1 MNDLIEKTMNELAK
15 RMTIAGSY
23 PFVDIYIDGVIYTRM
38 AELTELFELLKI
50 KHRERVLQD
59 VKLSVINN
67 EVDIITVHQIE
78 QTAKETITISLKDGT
93 PLPYQAKGGDWIDLC
108 TKEDVTL
115 KQGEF
120 KLIDLGV
127 AMKLPKGYE
136 ALVVPRSSTFI
147 KYGIIQ
153 TNSIGII
160 DETYCGNH
168 DVWKFSA
175 LALRDTEIKAF
186 TRIAQ
191 FRIIKHQPDIRFYE
205 LENLPDK
212 NRGGFGSTGE

>member
-1 MNDLIEKTMNELAK
+1 MLSR
-15 RMTIAGSY
+15 RMDIT
-23 PFVDIYIDGVIYTRM
+23 FVDIYIDGTIYTRG
-38 AELTELFELLKI
+38 AEVSELFTLLKT
-50 KHRERVLQD
+50 KNREGNLQD
-59 VKLSVINN
+59 VKISVAYSEI
-67 EVDIITVHQIE
+67 DIITKRQIE
-78 QTAKETITISLKDGT
+78 QSAKQTIPISLKDGT

-108 TKEDVTL
+108 TKEDVIL
-115 KQGEF
+115 KAGEF

-153 TNSIGII
+153 TNCIGII

-168 DVWKFSA
+168 DVWKFPA
-175 LALRDTEIKAF
+175 LALRDTEIKSC

-191 FRIIKHQPDIRFYE
+191 FRIIKHQPDIRFFE

>member
-1 MNDLIEKTMNELAK
+1 MNDLIDKTMNLLSR
-15 RMTIAGSY
+15 RMNISY
-23 PFVDIYIDGVIYTRM
+23 VDISIDGAIYTRM
-38 AELTELFELLKI
+38 AELPGLFDVLKMLN
-50 KHRERVLQD
+50 REGNLQD
-59 VKLSVINN
+59 VKVSVKYN
-67 EVDIITVHQIE
+67 EVDIITKHQIE
-78 QTAKETITISLKDGT
+78 QPAKETIPISLKDGT
-93 PLPYQAKGGDWIDLC
+93 PLPYQAKVGDWIDLC
-108 TKEDVTL
+108 TKEDVIL

-153 TNSIGII
+153 TNGIGII

-168 DVWKFSA
+168 DVWKFPA
-175 LALRDTEIKAF
+175 LALRDTEIKSC

-191 FRIIKHQPDIRFYE
+191 FRIIKHQPGIRFFE

>member
-1 MNDLIEKTMNELAK
+1 MKDLIELTRNELFK
-15 RMTIAGSY
+15 RPVTQSI
-23 PFVDIYIDGVIYTRM
+23 DIYINGYLHTRC
-38 AELTELFELLKI
+38 ADVSELFELLKI
-50 KHRERVLQD
+50 KKRAGVLED
-59 VKLSVINN
+59 VKLSVKYN
-67 EVDIITVHQIE
+67 EVDVITTHQIE
-78 QTAKETITISLKDGT
+78 QVPKETITISLKDGT

-115 KQGEF
+115 KQGEI

-153 TNSIGII
+153 TNGIGII

-168 DVWKFSA
+168 DVWKFPA

-191 FRIIKHQPDIRFYE
+191 FRIIKHQPDIRFFE
-205 LENLPDK
+205 LESLPSK

>member
-1 MNDLIEKTMNELAK
+1 MNDLIERTMNMLSR
-15 RMTIAGSY
+15 RMDISY
-23 PFVDIYIDGVIYTRM
+23 VDISIDGAIYARM
-38 AELTELFELLKI
+38 AELADLFELLKMMN
-50 KHRERVLQD
+50 REGNLQD
-59 VKLSVINN
+59 VKVSVKYN
-67 EVDIITVHQIE
+67 EIDIITHHQMSHP
-78 QTAKETITISLKDGT
+78 AKESIPITLKDGT
-93 PLPYQAKGGDWIDLC
+93 PLPHQAKGGDWIDLC

-168 DVWKFSA
+168 DVWKFPA
-175 LALRDTEIKAF
+175 LALRDTEIKSC

-191 FRIIKHQPDIRFYE
+191 FRIIKHQPDVRFFE

>member
-1 MNDLIEKTMNELAK
+1 MNDLIDKTMNMLSR
-15 RMTIAGSY
+15 RMDISR
-23 PFVDIYIDGVIYTRM
+23 VDIYIDGRIYTRG
-38 AELTELFELLKI
+38 AELTELFEILKMKNREGNLL
-50 KHRERVLQD
+50 D
-59 VKLSVINN
+59 VKVSVKYSEI
-67 EVDIITVHQIE
+67 DIITKYQIE
-78 QTAKETITISLKDGT
+78 HPTKYTIPISLKDGT
-93 PLPYQAKGGDWIDLC
+93 PLPFQAKGGDWIDLC

-127 AMKLPKGYE
+127 AMKIPKGYE

-153 TNSIGII
+153 TNGIGII

-168 DVWKFSA
+168 DVWKFPA
-175 LALRDTEIKAF
+175 LALRDTEIKSC

-191 FRIIKHQPDIRFYE
+191 FRIIKHQPDVRFYE

>member
-1 MNDLIEKTMNELAK
+1 MNNLIEKTLNELRK
-15 RMTIAGSY
+15 RPMSY
-23 PFVDIYIDGVIYTRM
+23 IDIYVDGVLYRRM
-38 AELTELFELLKI
+38 CELSELLSILKL
-50 KHRERVLQD
+50 KDRESNLQD
-59 VKLSVINN
+59 VKISVKYS
-67 EVDIITVHQIE
+67 EVDIITSHQIE
-78 QTAKETITISLKDGT
+78 QPANQTIPISLKDGT

-108 TKEDVTL
+108 TKEDVIL
-115 KQGEF
+115 KAGEF

-168 DVWKFSA
+168 DVWKFPA
-175 LALRDTEIKAF
+175 LALRDTEIKSC

-191 FRIIKHQPDIRFYE
+191 FRIIKHQPDIRFFE

>member
-168 DVWKFSA
+168 DVWKFPA

>member
-1 MNDLIEKTMNELAK
+1 MNDLIDKTMNMLSR
-15 RMTIAGSY
+15 RMDISR
-23 PFVDIYIDGVIYTRM
+23 VDIYIDGRIYTRG
-38 AELTELFELLKI
+38 AELTELFEILKMKNREGNLL
-50 KHRERVLQD
+50 D
-59 VKLSVINN
+59 VKVSVKYSEI
-67 EVDIITVHQIE
+67 DIITKHQIE
-78 QTAKETITISLKDGT
+78 HPTKYTIPISLKDGT
-93 PLPYQAKGGDWIDLC
+93 PLPFQAKGGDWIDLC

-120 KLIDLGV
+120 KLIDLGI

-168 DVWKFSA
+168 DVWKFPA
-175 LALRDTEIKAF
+175 LALRDTEIKSC

-191 FRIIKHQPDIRFYE
+191 FRIIKHQPDVRFFE

>member
-1 MNDLIEKTMNELAK
+1 MLSR
-15 RMTIAGSY
+15 RMDISY
-23 PFVDIYIDGVIYTRM
+23 VDISIDGAIYARM
-38 AELTELFELLKI
+38 VELTDLFELLKM
-50 KHRERVLQD
+50 KNREGNLQD
-59 VKLSVINN
+59 VKVSVKYN
-67 EVDIITVHQIE
+67 EIDIITQHQIPHP
-78 QTAKETITISLKDGT
+78 AKETIPISLKDGT
-93 PLPYQAKGGDWIDLC
+93 PLPYQPKGGDWIDLC

-168 DVWKFSA
+168 DVWKFPA
-175 LALRDTEIKAF
+175 LALRDTEIKSC

-191 FRIIKHQPDIRFYE
+191 FRIIKHQPDVRFFE

-212 NRGGFGSTGE
+212 NRGGFGSTGK

>member
-1 MNDLIEKTMNELAK
+1 MNDLIDKTMNMLSR
-15 RMTIAGSY
+15 RMDISR
-23 PFVDIYIDGVIYTRM
+23 VDIYIDGRIYTRG
-38 AELTELFELLKI
+38 AELTELFELLKM
-50 KHRERVLQD
+50 KNREGNLLD
-59 VKLSVINN
+59 VKLSVKYN
-67 EVDIITVHQIE
+67 EIDLITKHQIE
-78 QTAKETITISLKDGT
+78 QSAKQTIPISLKDGT
-93 PLPYQAKGGDWIDLC
+93 PLPFQAKCGDWIDLC
-108 TKEDVTL
+108 TKEDVIL

-168 DVWKFSA
+168 DVWKFPA
-175 LALRDTEIKAF
+175 LALRDTEIKSC

>member
-1 MNDLIEKTMNELAK
+1 MNDLIDKTMNMLS
-15 RMTIAGSY
+15 RRIDISR
-23 PFVDIYIDGVIYTRM
+23 VDIYIDGRIYTRG
-38 AELTELFELLKI
+38 AELTELFEILKMKNREGNLL
-50 KHRERVLQD
+50 D
-59 VKLSVINN
+59 VKMSVKYN
-67 EVDIITVHQIE
+67 EIDIITKCQIE
-78 QTAKETITISLKDGT
+78 HPTKYTILISLKDGT
-93 PLPYQAKGGDWIDLC
+93 PLPFQAKGGDWIDLC
-108 TKEDVTL
+108 TKEDVIL

-153 TNSIGII
+153 TNGIGII

-168 DVWKFSA
+168 DVWKFPA
-175 LALRDTEIKAF
+175 LALRDTEIKSC

-191 FRIIKHQPDIRFYE
+191 FRIIKHQPDVRFYE

>member
-1 MNDLIEKTMNELAK
+1 MNDLIDKTMNMLSR
-15 RMTIAGSY
+15 RMDISR
-23 PFVDIYIDGVIYTRM
+23 VDIYIDGRIYTRG
-38 AELTELFELLKI
+38 AELTELFEILKMKNREGNLL
-50 KHRERVLQD
+50 D
-59 VKLSVINN
+59 VKVSVKYSEI
-67 EVDIITVHQIE
+67 DIITKHQIE
-78 QTAKETITISLKDGT
+78 HPTKYTIPISLKDGT
-93 PLPYQAKGGDWIDLC
+93 PLPFQAKGGDWIDLC
-108 TKEDVTL
+108 TKEDVIL

-120 KLIDLGV
+120 KLIDLGI

-136 ALVVPRSSTFI
+136 AIVVPRSSTFI

-168 DVWKFSA
+168 DVWKFPA
-175 LALRDTEIKAF
+175 LALRDTEIKSC

-191 FRIIKHQPDIRFYE
+191 FRIIKHQPDVRFFE
-205 LENLPDK
+205 LESLPDK

>member
-1 MNDLIEKTMNELAK
+1 MKDLIELTRNELFK
-15 RMTIAGSY
+15 RPVTQSI
-23 PFVDIYIDGVIYTRM
+23 DIYINGYLHARCADVS
-38 AELTELFELLKI
+38 ELFELLKI
-50 KHRERVLQD
+50 KKRAGVLED
-59 VKLSVINN
+59 VKLSVKYN
-67 EVDIITVHQIE
+67 EVDVITTHQIE
-78 QTAKETITISLKDGT
+78 QVPKETITISLKDGT

-115 KQGEF
+115 KQGEI

-153 TNSIGII
+153 TNGIGII

-168 DVWKFSA
+168 DVWKFPA

-191 FRIIKHQPDIRFYE
+191 FRIIKHQPDIRFFE
-205 LENLPDK
+205 LESLPSK

>member
-1 MNDLIEKTMNELAK
+1 MIDLVEKTLNVLSR
-15 RMTIAGSY
+15 RMDIT
-23 PFVDIYIDGVIYTRM
+23 FVDIYIDGAIYTRG
-38 AELTELFELLKI
+38 AEVSELFTLLKA
-50 KHRERVLQD
+50 KNREGNLLD
-59 VKLSVINN
+59 VKISVAYSEI
-67 EVDIITVHQIE
+67 DIITKHNIE
-78 QTAKETITISLKDGT
+78 QLTKYTIPISLKDGT

-147 KYGIIQ
+147 KYGIVQ

-168 DVWKFSA
+168 DVWKFPA
-175 LALRDTEIKAF
+175 LALRDTEIKSC

-191 FRIIKHQPDIRFYE
+191 FRIIKHQPDVRFFE

>member
-1 MNDLIEKTMNELAK
+1 MIDLIEKTMNMLSR
-15 RMTIAGSY
+15 RMDIY
-23 PFVDIYIDGVIYTRM
+23 KVDIYIDGAIYQRA
-38 AELTELFELLKI
+38 AEVSDLFTILKA
-50 KHRERVLQD
+50 KNREGNLQD
-59 VKLSVINN
+59 VKISVAYSEI
-67 EVDIITVHQIE
+67 DIITKHQIE
-78 QTAKETITISLKDGT
+78 QPAKQVIPISLKDGT
-93 PLPYQAKGGDWIDLC
+93 PLPYQPKGGDWIDLC
-108 TKEDVTL
+108 TKEDVIL
-115 KQGEF
+115 KAGEF

-153 TNSIGII
+153 TNGIGII

-168 DVWKFSA
+168 DVWKFPA
-175 LALRDTEIKAF
+175 LALRDTEIKSC

-191 FRIIKHQPDIRFYE
+191 FRIIKHQPDIRFFE

>member
-1 MNDLIEKTMNELAK
+1 MNDLIETTMNELSK
-15 RMTIAGSY
+15 RTVISGSY
-23 PFVDIYIDGVIYTRM
+23 PFFDIYIDGAIYSRM
-38 AELTELFELLKI
+38 AELSELHELLKI
-50 KHRERVLQD
+50 KNREGVLQD
-59 VKLSVINN
+59 VKISVKYN
-67 EVDIITVHQIE
+67 EVDIITSHQIE
-78 QTAKETITISLKDGT
+78 QSSKETITISLKDGT
-93 PLPYQAKGGDWIDLC
+93 PLPHQAKGGDWIDLC
-108 TKEDVTL
+108 TKNDVTL
-115 KQGEF
+115 KQGEIA
-120 KLIDLGV
+120 LIDLGI

-153 TNSIGII
+153 TNGIGII

-168 DVWKFSA
+168 DVWKFPA

-205 LENLPDK
+205 LENLPNK

>member
-1 MNDLIEKTMNELAK
+1 MRKIIDKTMDELAK
-15 RMTIAGSY
+15 RMLMGGL
-23 PFVDIYIDGVIYTRM
+23 DIYIDGTIYASRAKETD
-38 AELTELFELLKI
+38 LFELLKI
-50 KHRERVLQD
+50 KNREGNLQD
-59 VKLSVINN
+59 VRLSVEYN
-67 EVDIITVHQIE
+67 EVDIITAHKLE
-78 QTAKETITISLKDGT
+78 EPAKQTITISRKDDT

-147 KYGIIQ
+147 KHGIIL

-168 DVWKFSA
+168 DVWKFPA

-205 LENLPDK
+205 LESLPNK

>member
-1 MNDLIEKTMNELAK
+1 MIDLIEKTMNMLSR
-15 RMTIAGSY
+15 RMEIY
-23 PFVDIYIDGVIYTRM
+23 KVDIYIDGTIYQRA
-38 AELTELFELLKI
+38 AEVSDLFTILKA
-50 KHRERVLQD
+50 KNREGNLQD
-59 VKLSVINN
+59 VKISVAYSEI
-67 EVDIITVHQIE
+67 DIITKHQIE
-78 QTAKETITISLKDGT
+78 QPAKQVIPISLKDGT
-93 PLPYQAKGGDWIDLC
+93 PLPYQAKDGDWIDLC
-108 TKEDVTL
+108 TKEDVIL
-115 KQGEF
+115 KAGEF

-153 TNSIGII
+153 TNGIGII
-160 DETYCGNH
+160 DEAYCGNH
-168 DVWKFSA
+168 DVWKFPA
-175 LALRDTEIKAF
+175 LAIRDTEIKSC

-191 FRIIKHQPDIRFYE
+191 FRIIKHQPDIRFFE

>member
-1 MNDLIEKTMNELAK
+1 MLSR
-15 RMTIAGSY
+15 RMDISHI
-23 PFVDIYIDGVIYTRM
+23 DIYLDGTIYTRR
-38 AELTELFELLKI
+38 AELTDLFELLKL
-50 KHRERVLQD
+50 KNREGNLQD
-59 VKLSVINN
+59 VKVSVKYVEI
-67 EVDIITVHQIE
+67 DIITKRQIKQPAK
-78 QTAKETITISLKDGT
+78 QTIAISMKEGT
-93 PLPYQAKGGDWIDLC
+93 PLPYQPKGGDWIDLC
-108 TKEDVTL
+108 TKEDVIL
-115 KQGEF
+115 KAGEF

-153 TNSIGII
+153 TNCIGII

-168 DVWKFSA
+168 DVWKFPA
-175 LALRDTEIKAF
+175 LALRDTEIKSC

-191 FRIIKHQPDIRFYE
+191 FRIIKHQPDIRFFE

>member
-1 MNDLIEKTMNELAK
+1 MNNLIEKTINELRK
-15 RMTIAGSY
+15 RPMSY
-23 PFVDIYIDGVIYTRM
+23 IDIYMDGVIYSRM
-38 AELTELFELLKI
+38 CELSDLLGILKL
-50 KHRERVLQD
+50 KDRESNLQD
-59 VKLSVINN
+59 VKISVKYN
-67 EVDIITVHQIE
+67 EVDIITSHQIE
-78 QTAKETITISLKDGT
+78 QSAKQTIPISLKDGT
-93 PLPYQAKGGDWIDLC
+93 PLPFQAKGGDWIDLC
-108 TKEDVTL
+108 TKEDVIL
-115 KQGEF
+115 KAGEF
-120 KLIDLGV
+120 KLIDLGI

-153 TNSIGII
+153 TNCIGII

-168 DVWKFSA
+168 DVWKFPA
-175 LALRDTEIKAF
+175 LALRDTEIKSC

-191 FRIIKHQPDIRFYE
+191 FRIIKHQPDIRFFE

>member
-1 MNDLIEKTMNELAK
+1 MNDLIEKTMNELTK

-23 PFVDIYIDGVIYTRM
+23 PFFDIYIDGAIYSRM
-38 AELTELFELLKI
+38 VELTELFELLKI
-50 KHRERVLQD
+50 KNKEGTLQD
-59 VKLSVINN
+59 VKISVKYN
-67 EVDIITVHQIE
+67 EVDIITIRQIE
-78 QTAKETITISLKDGT
+78 QSAKETITISLKDGT

-147 KYGIIQ
+147 KYGIIL

-168 DVWKFSA
+168 DVWKFPA
-175 LALRDTEIKAF
+175 LALRDTEIKAC

>member
-1 MNDLIEKTMNELAK
+1 MDGTIYQRAAEVSDLFTILKAK
-15 RMTIAGSY
+15 N
-23 PFVDIYIDGVIYTRM
+23 
-38 AELTELFELLKI
+38 
-50 KHRERVLQD
+50 REGNLQD
-59 VKLSVINN
+59 VKISVAYSEI
-67 EVDIITVHQIE
+67 DIITKHQIE
-78 QTAKETITISLKDGT
+78 QSAKQVIPISLKDGT

-108 TKEDVTL
+108 TKEDVIL
-115 KQGEF
+115 KAGEF

-153 TNSIGII
+153 TNGIGII

-168 DVWKFSA
+168 DVWKFPA
-175 LALRDTEIKAF
+175 LALRDTEIKSC

-191 FRIIKHQPDIRFYE
+191 FRIIKHQPDIRFFE

>member
-1 MNDLIEKTMNELAK
+1 MLSR
-15 RMTIAGSY
+15 RMDISH
-23 PFVDIYIDGVIYTRM
+23 VDIYLDGAIHARR
-38 AELTELFELLKI
+38 AELTDLFELLKM
-50 KHRERVLQD
+50 KNRAGNLQD
-59 VKLSVINN
+59 VKVSVKYDEI
-67 EVDIITVHQIE
+67 DIITKHQLE
-78 QTAKETITISLKDGT
+78 QSAKQTISISLKDGT

-108 TKEDVTL
+108 TKEDVIL
-115 KQGEF
+115 KAGEF

-153 TNSIGII
+153 TNCLGII

-168 DVWKFSA
+168 DVWKFPA
-175 LALRDTEIKAF
+175 LALRDTEIGSC

-191 FRIIKHQPDIRFYE
+191 FRIIKHQPDIRFFE

-212 NRGGFGSTGE
+212 SRGGFGSTGE

>member
-1 MNDLIEKTMNELAK
+1 MNDLIDKTMNMLSR
-15 RMTIAGSY
+15 RMDISR
-23 PFVDIYIDGVIYTRM
+23 VDIYIDGRIYTRG
-38 AELTELFELLKI
+38 AEVSELFEILKMKNREGNLL
-50 KHRERVLQD
+50 D
-59 VKLSVINN
+59 VKMSVKYSEI
-67 EVDIITVHQIE
+67 DIITKNQIE
-78 QTAKETITISLKDGT
+78 QSAKQTISISLKDGT
-93 PLPYQAKGGDWIDLC
+93 PLPFQAKGGDWIDLC
-108 TKEDVTL
+108 TKEDVIL

-168 DVWKFSA
+168 DVWKFPA
-175 LALRDTEIKAF
+175 LALRDTEIKSC

-191 FRIIKHQPDIRFYE
+191 FRIIKHQPDVRLYE